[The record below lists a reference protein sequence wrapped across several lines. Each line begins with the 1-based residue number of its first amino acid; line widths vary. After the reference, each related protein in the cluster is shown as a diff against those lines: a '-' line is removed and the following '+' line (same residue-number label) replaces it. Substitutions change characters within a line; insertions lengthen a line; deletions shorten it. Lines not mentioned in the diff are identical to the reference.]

1 VDGHAHRVPSPTD
14 RGIRAIKWSLAALA
28 ITALLQLLIVV
39 VSGSVAL
46 LADTIHNFSDCL
58 TAIPLWVAFVIGRR
72 PATKRYSYGY
82 DRAEDLAGLFIV
94 LVIAASAVFVAWEAV
109 TRLMH
114 PRPVDNLPWV
124 IAAGLTGFAG
134 NELVAWYR
142 IREGRRIGSMALV
155 ADGQHARTDGLT
167 SLGVVAGGIGV
178 ALGFDRADPLAG
190 LAIAVVI
197 VFVLWQA
204 GRSVLHRILDGTDES
219 TVVMLESVAASVAGV
234 EHVTS
239 TRARWTGHGLN
250 ADLEIQVD
258 PALTVGQGHAIAE
271 EVEHELL
278 HALPGLKGANVHVD
292 PHEHGPPQGP
302 VAHHREA

>member
-1 VDGHAHRVPSPTD
+1 MDGHRHRVPSPTD
-14 RGIRAIKWSLAALA
+14 RGIRAIKWSLAGLAL
-28 ITALLQLLIVV
+28 TALVQLLIVV

-72 PATKRYSYGY
+72 PATKRYSYGFE
-82 DRAEDLAGLFIV
+82 RAEDLAGLFIV
-94 LVIAASAVFVAWEAV
+94 LVIAASAVLVAWEAIV
-109 TRLMH
+109 RLMH
-114 PRPVDNLPWV
+114 PRPIDNLPWV
-124 IAAGLTGFAG
+124 IAAGFAGFAG
-134 NELVAWYR
+134 NELVAAYR

-167 SLGVVAGGIGV
+167 SLGVVAGAIGV

-190 LAIAVVI
+190 LAIALVI
-197 VFVLWQA
+197 VYVLWQA
-204 GRSVLHRILDGTDES
+204 GRSVIHRILDGTDES

-239 TRARWTGHGLN
+239 ARARWTGHGLN

-278 HALPGLKGANVHVD
+278 HALPGLKGATVHVD
-292 PHEHGPPQGP
+292 PHDHSPPRGP

>member
-1 VDGHAHRVPSPTD
+1 MDGHDHRVLTPTD
-14 RGIRAIKWSLAALA
+14 WGIRSIKWSLAGLA
-28 ITALLQLLIVV
+28 VTALLQLVIVL

-82 DRAEDLAGLFIV
+82 ERAEDLAGLFIV
-94 LVIAASAVFVAWEAV
+94 LVIAASAAFVAWEAV
-109 TRLMH
+109 ARLMH

-124 IAAGLTGFAG
+124 IAAGLAGFAG
-134 NELVAWYR
+134 NELVAAYR

-155 ADGQHARTDGLT
+155 ADGHHARTDGLT
-167 SLGVVAGGIGV
+167 SLGVVAGGIGA
-178 ALGFDRADPLAG
+178 ALGFERADPLAG

-197 VFVLWQA
+197 VFVLWRA
-204 GRSVLHRILDGTDES
+204 GRIVVHRILDGTDES

-239 TRARWTGHGLN
+239 ARARWTGHGLN

-258 PALTVGQGHAIAE
+258 PVLTVGQGHAIAE

-278 HALPGLKGANVHVD
+278 HALPGLKGATVHVD
-292 PHEHGPPQGP
+292 PHDHCPPRGP
-302 VAHHREA
+302 VAHHRGT

>member
-1 VDGHAHRVPSPTD
+1 M
-14 RGIRAIKWSLAALA
+14 
-28 ITALLQLLIVV
+28 
-39 VSGSVAL
+39 
-46 LADTIHNFSDCL
+46 
-58 TAIPLWVAFVIGRR
+58 
-72 PATKRYSYGY
+72 
-82 DRAEDLAGLFIV
+82 AG
-94 LVIAASAVFVAWEAV
+94 A
-109 TRLMH
+109 
-114 PRPVDNLPWV
+114 
-124 IAAGLTGFAG
+124 
-134 NELVAWYR
+134 
-142 IREGRRIGSMALV
+142 
-155 ADGQHARTDGLT
+155 
-167 SLGVVAGGIGV
+167 IGV

-197 VFVLWQA
+197 LYVLWQA
-204 GRSVLHRILDGTDES
+204 GRSVFHRILDGTDES

-278 HALPGLKGANVHVD
+278 HALPGLKGATVHVD
-292 PHEHGPPQGP
+292 PHDHGPPRGP

>member
-1 VDGHAHRVPSPTD
+1 VDGHAHRAPSPTD
-14 RGIRAIKWSLAALA
+14 RGIRAIKWSLAGLAL
-28 ITALLQLLIVV
+28 TALLQLLIVV

-109 TRLMH
+109 VRLMH

-124 IAAGLTGFAG
+124 IAAGLKGFAG

-167 SLGVVAGGIGV
+167 SLGVVAGAIGV

-197 VFVLWQA
+197 VYVLWQA

-258 PALTVGQGHAIAE
+258 PALTVSQGHAIAE

-292 PHEHGPPQGP
+292 PHDHDPPRGP

>member
-1 VDGHAHRVPSPTD
+1 
-14 RGIRAIKWSLAALA
+14 LAL
-28 ITALLQLLIVV
+28 TALLQLLIVV

-109 TRLMH
+109 VRLMH
-114 PRPVDNLPWV
+114 PRAIDNLPWV
-124 IAAGLTGFAG
+124 IAAGLTGFVG

-142 IREGRRIGSMALV
+142 IREGHRIGSMALV

-167 SLGVVAGGIGV
+167 SLGVVAGAIGV

-258 PALTVGQGHAIAE
+258 PALTVSQGHAIAE

-292 PHEHGPPQGP
+292 PHDHDPPQGP

>member
-1 VDGHAHRVPSPTD
+1 MDGHHHRVPSPTD
-14 RGIRAIKWSLAALA
+14 RGIRAIKWSLAGLA
-28 ITALLQLLIVV
+28 FTALLQSLIVL

-46 LADTIHNFSDCL
+46 LADTVHNFSDCL

-72 PATKRYSYGY
+72 PPTKRYSYGY

-94 LVIAASAVFVAWEAV
+94 LVIAASAVLVAWEAV
-109 TRLMH
+109 ARLMH
-114 PRPVDNLPWV
+114 PRPIDNLPWV
-124 IAAGLTGFAG
+124 IAAGLAGFAG
-134 NELVAWYR
+134 NE
-142 IREGRRIGSMALV
+142 LV

-167 SLGVVAGGIGV
+167 SLGVVAGAIGV

-190 LAIAVVI
+190 LAIALVI
-197 VFVLWQA
+197 LYVLWQA
-204 GRSVLHRILDGTDES
+204 GRSVFHRILDGTDES

-271 EVEHELL
+271 EVEHQLL
-278 HALPGLKGANVHVD
+278 HALPGLKGATVHVD
-292 PHEHGPPQGP
+292 PHEHGPPRGP

>member
-1 VDGHAHRVPSPTD
+1 VDGHDHRVLTPTD
-14 RGIRAIKWSLAALA
+14 WGIRAIKWSLGGLA
-28 ITALLQLLIVV
+28 VTALLQLVIVL

-82 DRAEDLAGLFIV
+82 ERAEDLAGLFIV
-94 LVIAASAVFVAWEAV
+94 LVIAASAAFVAWEAV
-109 TRLMH
+109 ARLMH

-124 IAAGLTGFAG
+124 IAAGLAGFAG
-134 NELVAWYR
+134 NELVAAYR

-155 ADGQHARTDGLT
+155 ADGHHARTDGLT
-167 SLGVVAGGIGV
+167 SLGVVAGGIGA
-178 ALGFDRADPLAG
+178 ALGFERADPLAG

-197 VFVLWQA
+197 VYVLWRA
-204 GRSVLHRILDGTDES
+204 GRIVVHRILDGTDES
-219 TVVMLESVAASVAGV
+219 TVVMLESVAAQVAGV

-239 TRARWTGHGLN
+239 ARARWTGHGLN

-258 PALTVGQGHAIAE
+258 PALTVGQGHTIAD

-278 HALPGLKGANVHVD
+278 HALPGLKGATVHVD
-292 PHEHGPPQGP
+292 PHDHGPPRGP
-302 VAHHREA
+302 VAHHRET